1 MKLKM
6 SLILL
11 VLVQASALTVHAEKN
26 QEERRKIFKECADQ
40 VGLPKPEAGQ
50 KPQRPDETMKSKM
63 DACLKSKGLTPPH
76 DFGHRPPR
84 PPQSQ
89 GVQ

>member
-1 MKLKM
+1 MKLTM

-11 VLVQASALTVHAEKN
+11 VFIQASALSAHAETT

-50 KPQRPDETMKSKM
+50 KPQRPDETMKSKL
-63 DACLKSKGLTPPH
+63 DACLKSKGLTPPQ
-76 DFGHRPPR
+76 DFGGRPPR
-84 PPQSQ
+84 PPESQ